1 MFIRHVGLT
10 GLLAMLWATYGIRGA
25 TIPDLDDPQGQVTRL
40 EYFYDLDPGVGN
52 GVPIDFNANA
62 EGLIQLNL
70 DLPLAGLSIGKHQLF
85 IRAQNGR
92 NEWSIASKHTF
103 FYTPFATRAVPVV
116 EKGEYFIGEDPGEG
130 KGNRVLPDDSS
141 EDAVAFFIQAPPASP
156 GQHHALQFR
165 AQDSFGNWSMPL
177 KHSFLQIPDIRVT
190 GVEWSVLEGEET
202 IDSGIQPVIP
212 PVSRFSGEL
221 NTSLLPDETFIE
233 RPFQAQARLILEER
247 IPTVLQSFDLE
258 MQALAEPLR
267 IITPPRSQ
275 TVSVGDRFSL
285 SVAVEGTGEKTFQ
298 WFHNDQPIAGAV
310 GADLVL
316 SNVQLADAGSYYV
329 KIEGIIGN
337 LQSQTAILTV
347 NDPNPPVGEIVYH
360 PADSNQDGR
369 IVIGEVTAYGAAW
382 KRGDTWPTEPNPI
395 PIGYLTRAGALWK
408 GGEAYE
414 KDANVVQP
422 PLWWV
427 NPQQIARALSVFT
440 PSADRNKV
448 VRQADES
455 SVLIDVQPALSTQA
469 FAIEE
474 SIPAGYT
481 VVDVSH
487 GGVFDKKVNQ
497 IRWGPFLDHNP
508 RALTYQIVAL
518 EDSVGDA
525 FFKGLASFDGMNVV
539 IRGEIDSHQKE
550 QDQPLLSIRIGERG
564 RALVTIQGV
573 LNDDYIIESSQ
584 SLQDAVWSEIGS
596 VYSGANGW
604 KGEMDTLY
612 SQSYFR
618 IRKISTPT
626 R

>member
-1 MFIRHVGLT
+1 MFTRQIGHAT
-10 GLLAMLWATYGIRGA
+10 LLAMLCALPQMHGA
-25 TIPDLDDPQGQVTRL
+25 TVPELTDPQKQVTRL
-40 EYFYDLDPGVGN
+40 EYFYDQDPGFGK
-52 GVPIDFNANA
+52 GVAVDFEADA
-62 EGLIQLNL
+62 QGRIQMNLNL
-70 DLPLAGLSIGKHQLF
+70 PLDGLSVGMHQLF
-85 IRAQNGR
+85 IRALNGR
-92 NEWSIASKHTF
+92 DEWSIAHKHTF
-103 FYTPFATRAVPVV
+103 FVTPFAAQTVPTIA
-116 EKGEYFIGEDPGEG
+116 KGEYFFGEDPEEG
-130 KGNRVLPDDSS
+130 NGTTLLPDNPSGGG
-141 EDAVAFFIQAPPASP
+141 VAFSIQTPPMQA
-156 GQHHALQFR
+156 GHHTLQFR
-165 AQDSFGNWSMPL
+165 SQDSFGNWSMPL
-177 KHSFLQIPDIRVT
+177 KHTALQIPDIRVT

-247 IPTVLQSFDLE
+247 IPTVLQSLDLE
-258 MQALAEPLR
+258 IQALAEPLR

-414 KDANVVQP
+414 KDANVAQP
-422 PLWWV
+422 PMWWV
-427 NPQQIARALSVFT
+427 NPQQAARALLVYAPSV
-440 PSADRNKV
+440 SQNKV
-448 VRQADES
+448 VREIEQS
-455 SVLIDVQPALSTQA
+455 SVQIDVQLAFPTQVYA
-469 FAIEE
+469 VEE
-474 SIPAGYT
+474 SIPVGY
-481 VVDVSH
+481 VAVGISH
-487 GGVFDKKVNQ
+487 GGLFDKESHQV
-497 IRWGPFLDHNP
+497 RWGPFLDEQSRP
-508 RALTYQIVAL
+508 LTYQIVA
-518 EDSVGDA
+518 EQGVSGDPT
-525 FFKGLASFDGMNVV
+525 FKGMASFDGLSVF
-539 IRGEIDSHQKE
+539 IRDSVESEPLETGEPS
-550 QDQPLLSIRIGERG
+550 LGIRIGEG
-564 RALVTIQGV
+564 G
-573 LNDDYIIESSQ
+573 
-584 SLQDAVWSEIGS
+584 
-596 VYSGANGW
+596 GANFHSG
-604 KGEMDTLY
+604 
-612 SQSYFR
+612 
-618 IRKISTPT
+618 
-626 R
+626 

>member
-1 MFIRHVGLT
+1 
-10 GLLAMLWATYGIRGA
+10 
-25 TIPDLDDPQGQVTRL
+25 
-40 EYFYDLDPGVGN
+40 
-52 GVPIDFNANA
+52 
-62 EGLIQLNL
+62 
-70 DLPLAGLSIGKHQLF
+70 
-85 IRAQNGR
+85 
-92 NEWSIASKHTF
+92 
-103 FYTPFATRAVPVV
+103 
-116 EKGEYFIGEDPGEG
+116 
-130 KGNRVLPDDSS
+130 
-141 EDAVAFFIQAPPASP
+141 
-156 GQHHALQFR
+156 
-165 AQDSFGNWSMPL
+165 MPL
-177 KHSFLQIPDIRVT
+177 KHTALQIPDIRVT

-202 IDSGIQPVIP
+202 IDSGMQPVNP
-212 PVSRFSGEL
+212 PVARFSGEL

-258 MQALAEPLR
+258 IQALAEPLR

-360 PADSNQDGR
+360 PADANQDGR

-414 KDANVVQP
+414 KDANVAQP

-427 NPQQIARALSVFT
+427 NSASNSRTLSVYV
-440 PSADRNKV
+440 PAIGQKV
-448 VRQADES
+448 AQRDIHESMVRIDIQPNAANQAYAVAENLPEGF
-455 SVLIDVQPALSTQA
+455 VPVRI
-469 FAIEE
+469 
-474 SIPAGYT
+474 
-481 VVDVSH
+481 SH
-487 GGVFDKKVNQ
+487 DGIFDQKSRQV
-497 IRWGPFLDHNP
+497 RWGPFLDQEP
-508 RALTYQIVAL
+508 RSLSYELATRGELL
-518 EDSVGDA
+518 SVVSIQGI
-525 FFKGLASFDGMNVV
+525 ASFDG
-539 IRGEIDSHQKE
+539 
-550 QDQPLLSIRIGERG
+550 QDVMIQAAMGAPRAGMGQPSLSIRLGENG
-564 RALVTIQGV
+564 ELHIAVEG
-573 LNDDYIIESSQ
+573 NFKGDYVVESSD
-584 SLQDAVWSEIGS
+584 SLTDSHWSEVGLVPS
-596 VYSGANGW
+596 EGALWTTETSNGNSRAF
-604 KGEMDTLY
+604 Y
-612 SQSYFR
+612 R
-618 IRKISTPT
+618 IRNVTDST

>member
-1 MFIRHVGLT
+1 MFSRNVGFAM
-10 GLLAMLWATYGIRGA
+10 LLAMLCALPRLHGA
-25 TIPDLDDPQGQVTRL
+25 TVPELTDPQKQVTRL
-40 EYFYDLDPGVGN
+40 EYFYDQDPGFGKGDAV
-52 GVPIDFNANA
+52 DFETDAQ
-62 EGLIQLNL
+62 GRIQMDLNL
-70 DLPLAGLSIGKHQLF
+70 PLDGLSVGMHQLF
-85 IRAQNGR
+85 IRALNGR
-92 NEWSIASKHTF
+92 DEWSIAHKHTF
-103 FYTPFATRAVPVV
+103 FVTPFAAQTVPTIA
-116 EKGEYFIGEDPGEG
+116 KGEYFFGEDPGEG
-130 KGNRVLPDDSS
+130 NGTTVLPDNPSGGG
-141 EDAVAFFIQAPPASP
+141 VAFSIQAAPMQT
-156 GQHHALQFR
+156 GHHTLQFR
-165 AQDSFGNWSMPL
+165 CQDSFGNWSMPL
-177 KHSFLQIPDIRVT
+177 KHTALQIPDIRVT

-258 MQALAEPLR
+258 IQALAEPLR

-285 SVAVEGTGEKTFQ
+285 SVTVEGTGEKTFQ

-360 PADSNQDGR
+360 PADANQDGR

-539 IRGEIDSHQKE
+539 IRDEIDSHQKE

-564 RALVTIQGV
+564 TALVTIQGV

-604 KGEMDTLY
+604 KGEMDMLY